1 MIYQVSEMKFPI
13 FEIQV
18 RFDIFPRQSL
28 WNLFVCSPRDC
39 LLPESHLWSHLSHLK
54 KLKRRR
60 RLIRFPGCGFAQ
72 APGMYIYVYMDW
84 RLYMVYMDW
93 KVYNARALGETRES
107 SSQRKNSTV
116 SALGGS

>member
-1 MIYQVSEMKFPI
+1 MIYQVSEIKFPI

-72 APGMYIYVYMDW
+72 ASGMYIY
-84 RLYMVYMDW
+84 VYMDW

-107 SSQRKNSTV
+107 SSLRKNSTV